1 MNLKIKMPTV
11 KLIEYKNLREFDK
24 RGINIGVRDDKYFTI
39 ELDQLDED
47 QLNRLQKVL
56 EKHAKDPKVVPVLRD
71 FKLYLN
77 IDKLCGSAKSTTVSQ
92 FCDLLTAAL
101 LNLPGHRIYERD
113 KNTGMWSAYF
123 VQSVRYDDGE
133 SFRQKS
139 QPTTEVKLVY
149 REFGMDCTTS
159 ITFDSKECCYMTIS
173 EALNKAGYYLETPE
187 LRKEY
192 LEFKSKFEVIAED
205 IGAPYLADGYGCTLD
220 NWRHSYIPFAME
232 GQKSKVILDVFFE
245 VPPTKEPKKYQ
256 IDFWW
261 NKKTKSE
268 QVEPSREYRDSIE
281 IPTHFNVIVFDLA
294 RSDRFKTHIN
304 NLTKYKFDSKASKRL
319 VLPAEQRKLID
330 LLISKDTNA
339 FKDIVSGKSGGTVMA
354 LCGDA
359 GLGKTLTCEVVAESV
374 QRVLYSVQCS
384 QLGVEPEDL
393 EKNLRLVFD
402 RAHRW
407 NAIILLDEADVY
419 VQKRGDSL
427 NLNAI
432 VGVFLR
438 LLEYHSGIMFLTTNR
453 ASDIDDAVL
462 SRCVARIDYRMP
474 QAQERHDIWMSLIG
488 SNKLTI
494 SPDDL
499 AKLVELSDGMS
510 GRDIKNVLRLAL
522 LFNPKLTPESVEYV
536 KQFKPTI
543 TKRTNKDRLHV

>member
-1 MNLKIKMPTV
+1 M
-11 KLIEYKNLREFDK
+11 
-24 RGINIGVRDDKYFTI
+24 
-39 ELDQLDED
+39 
-47 QLNRLQKVL
+47 
-56 EKHAKDPKVVPVLRD
+56 
-71 FKLYLN
+71 
-77 IDKLCGSAKSTTVSQ
+77 
-92 FCDLLTAAL
+92 
-101 LNLPGHRIYERD
+101 
-113 KNTGMWSAYF
+113 
-123 VQSVRYDDGE
+123 
-133 SFRQKS
+133 
-139 QPTTEVKLVY
+139 
-149 REFGMDCTTS
+149 
-159 ITFDSKECCYMTIS
+159 
-173 EALNKAGYYLETPE
+173 
-187 LRKEY
+187 
-192 LEFKSKFEVIAED
+192 
-205 IGAPYLADGYGCTLD
+205 
-220 NWRHSYIPFAME
+220 
-232 GQKSKVILDVFFE
+232 
-245 VPPTKEPKKYQ
+245 
-256 IDFWW
+256 
-261 NKKTKSE
+261 
-268 QVEPSREYRDSIE
+268 
-281 IPTHFNVIVFDLA
+281 
-294 RSDRFKTHIN
+294 
-304 NLTKYKFDSKASKRL
+304 
-319 VLPAEQRKLID
+319 
-330 LLISKDTNA
+330 
-339 FKDIVSGKSGGTVMA
+339 
-354 LCGDA
+354 
-359 GLGKTLTCEVVAESV
+359 
-374 QRVLYSVQCS
+374 
-384 QLGVEPEDL
+384 GVEPEDL

-499 AKLVELSDGMS
+499 ARLVELSDGMS